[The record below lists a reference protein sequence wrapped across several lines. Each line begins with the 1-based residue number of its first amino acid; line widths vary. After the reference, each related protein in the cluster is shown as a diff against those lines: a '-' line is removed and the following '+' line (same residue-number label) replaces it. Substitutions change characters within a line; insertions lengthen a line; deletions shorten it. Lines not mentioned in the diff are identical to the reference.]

1 MIVDLQSNNL
11 LKVIYNRYVI
21 NQGLKYGWKANN
33 AKAYDQGHWNTR
45 ILNGSKNEPFDHE
58 LMPFI
63 NKHTEVKQ
71 LWHTLK
77 QYTSDAILLR
87 CYINGYTFG
96 TDGYAHKDDT
106 WIPQKFGEDALSETI
121 IVYLNDTWN
130 IDWAGETVIFTGN
143 NEIEQSVLPK
153 FGRVFIFN
161 SNKLHAARPLS
172 RLCPVLR
179 TVLVYKTATKSISS
193 VKVEWLVKHTVNI
206 SHTDKTLF
214 EHLYNTML
222 RLENSGASEC
232 VRSAGLFHS
241 IYDTEYFKANLSLSR
256 ETIQQ
261 LIGTYSETLVY
272 EFCTLTN
279 RLQSLLTNSNN
290 YSDSIVKD
298 LLLIE
303 RANLEDQNS
312 TGKYNKQLNDIN
324 TKLGI

>member
-106 WIPQKFGEDALSETI
+106 WI
-121 IVYLNDTWN
+121 
-130 IDWAGETVIFTGN
+130 
-143 NEIEQSVLPK
+143 
-153 FGRVFIFN
+153 
-161 SNKLHAARPLS
+161 
-172 RLCPVLR
+172 
-179 TVLVYKTATKSISS
+179 
-193 VKVEWLVKHTVNI
+193 
-206 SHTDKTLF
+206 
-214 EHLYNTML
+214 
-222 RLENSGASEC
+222 
-232 VRSAGLFHS
+232 
-241 IYDTEYFKANLSLSR
+241 
-256 ETIQQ
+256 
-261 LIGTYSETLVY
+261 
-272 EFCTLTN
+272 
-279 RLQSLLTNSNN
+279 
-290 YSDSIVKD
+290 
-298 LLLIE
+298 
-303 RANLEDQNS
+303 
-312 TGKYNKQLNDIN
+312 
-324 TKLGI
+324 